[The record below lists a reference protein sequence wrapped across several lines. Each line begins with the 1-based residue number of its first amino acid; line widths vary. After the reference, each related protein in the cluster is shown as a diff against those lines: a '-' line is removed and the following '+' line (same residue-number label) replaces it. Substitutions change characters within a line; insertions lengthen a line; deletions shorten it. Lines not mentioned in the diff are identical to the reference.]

1 MPYRSGKLAAIAAL
15 FVLLLDLTACG
26 PLAVDPP
33 PRATVNVVADKFSK
47 DVTLEGLPQ
56 NNAFEGNGT
65 FWMLRSFVNP
75 QAHTAQHQIY
85 VEWFFPGHGTTKYY
99 AADDRARSLAT
110 RQIYKESCGRQ
121 CGQTDTIAIDIDE
134 TTLRSRA
141 LTGFQVK
148 LSGNDGS
155 ATILGITPQMIAAQ
169 LQAEDNIIHPTT
181 NVRAQAPVANP
192 NARTP
197 DGKPFLGIATGDMPF
212 ANAVVVQRV
221 DQNTPA
227 EAAGIR
233 RGDMIVR
240 YNGQAVTGVDQFQS
254 LILQTVPGTLVP
266 IEISRGLSRLNLSVQ
281 M

>member
-1 MPYRSGKLAAIAAL
+1 MLYQSGKLAAVA
-15 FVLLLDLTACG
+15 VLMLGLAACG
-26 PLAVDPP
+26 PLALDPP
-33 PRATVNVVADKFSK
+33 PRTTVNAVADKFSK

-56 NNAFEGNGT
+56 NNAFADNST

-75 QAHTAQHQIY
+75 QTRTVQHQIY
-85 VEWFFPGHGTTKYY
+85 VDWFFPGHGITKYH
-99 AADDRARSLAT
+99 AADDTARTLPT
-110 RQIYKESCGRQ
+110 RQIFKESCGRR
-121 CGQTDTIAIDIDE
+121 CGQTDTVVIEIDE
-134 TTLRSRA
+134 TTLRTRA

-148 LSGNDGS
+148 LSGNDGA

-169 LQAEDNIIHPTT
+169 LQAEDNIIHPTI

-197 DGKPFLGIATGDMPF
+197 DGKPLLGITSGDMPF

-221 DQNTPA
+221 DPNTPA
-227 EAAGIR
+227 EAAGIQ

-240 YNGQAVTGVDQFQS
+240 YNGQSVTDVDQFKS

-266 IEISRGLSRLNLSVQ
+266 IEISRGLNRLNLSVQ